1 MRLVTVGLNH
11 KTAPLEFREKLN
23 FSPEVLKEALRQFSE
38 ASYTEECLILS
49 TCNRVE
55 IYGASRHPAQ
65 AVEEIKRFLSEFHQI
80 PQPDLVPHLY
90 SHQDEDAVRHGFR
103 VASGLDSMVL
113 GESQILG
120 QMKEAYRWA
129 GESGCIGSLLNR
141 YLHRV
146 FYVAKRVR
154 SETEIGSFPV
164 SVSYVAVMLAKKI
177 FGSLK
182 GRKALLVGAGKM
194 SELAAKHLK
203 SQGSPEIWVANRN
216 FEKAVAMAKACEGN
230 AVHFND
236 FLLSLPLVDVV
247 ITSTS
252 SEDYLLK
259 PEQIHE
265 AMRLR
270 KNRPMFIID
279 IALPR
284 NVDPEIN
291 RIFNVYLYDLD
302 DLKTVV
308 ESHQKE
314 RETEAEKAELLIHEE
329 TASFLKGLDTLSVTP
344 TIQRLSKKFEKI
356 RQKEVEKAL
365 SRLKDLSP
373 EQIKVLE
380 AMAVSIVNKILHEP
394 MLALKNDPTG
404 ASEDKS
410 SAYSEIL
417 QKLFRLDEVIE

>member
-1 MRLVTVGLNH
+1 MTLVTVGLNH
-11 KTAPLEFREKLN
+11 KTAPLEFREKLS
-23 FSPEVLKEALRQFSE
+23 FSPEAVKKALHQFSE

-55 IYGASRHPAQ
+55 VYGASSHPAQ
-65 AVEEIKRFLSEFHQI
+65 AAEEIKRFLSEFHEI
-80 PQPDLVPHLY
+80 PLSDLNPHLY
-90 SHQDEDAVRHGFR
+90 SRQCEEAIRHGFR

-120 QMKEAYRWA
+120 QMKEAYRLA
-129 GESGCIGSLLNR
+129 GESGCVGPLLNR

-146 FYVAKRVR
+146 FRVAKRVR
-154 SETEIGSFPV
+154 TETEIGNFPV
-164 SVSYVAVMLAKKI
+164 SVSYVAVTLAKKI

-182 GRKALLVGAGKM
+182 GRKALLLGAGKM

-216 FEKAVAMAKACEGN
+216 FEKAEAMARACEGM

-236 FLLSLPLVDVV
+236 FLLSLPQVDVV

-259 PEQIHE
+259 SDQIHE

-279 IALPR
+279 IAVPR

-308 ESHQKE
+308 QSHQRE
-314 RETEAEKAELLIHEE
+314 RESEAEKAEVLIQEE
-329 TASFLKGLDTLSVTP
+329 TTSFLKSLDTLSVAP
-344 TIQRLSKKFEKI
+344 TIQRLSKKFETI
-356 RQKEVEKAL
+356 RQREVEKAL
-365 SRLKDLSP
+365 LKLKDLSP

-380 AMAVSIVNKILHEP
+380 AMAASIVNKILHEP
-394 MLALKNDPTG
+394 LLALKSEFPD
-404 ASEDKS
+404 ASDGKS
-410 SAYSEIL
+410 SNYSDLL